1 MNIEPRKIP
10 DTGGGPFPFKPFS
23 FNDHYALSSAS
34 NFQLAVS
41 TWKSIRLPTHLV
53 ASSSD
58 INRHA
63 PGAWNATSAFRL
75 ECSYPVRDRKTKVG
89 QRYLESLLEENKRLS
104 ALVSSIESPGAT
116 PSQKIAEA
124 AAPRADN
131 ADRNPVLD
139 ERPWFMGINAV
150 DLPIHIGEAADA
162 AFATRLRQ
170 AASRKQV
177 SHFPR
182 VHYLADEALRALSEN
197 PPAWP
202 SPARI
207 QFLIDVA
214 LKTISKTWHIVR
226 KSTILQDV
234 QKLLTDPQQ
243 CNWLTK
249 CRIWVLMAI
258 GEGYSSRCTLPDQPF
273 PGAQYWA
280 RAMQLTHMPAERP
293 RLDLVEVYLLLS
305 FYAAS
310 MNRRHTSILLA
321 SHALRISVIL
331 GLHIEIG
338 ESQLRDPAIREH
350 RCRLWWTAYRFDRLW
365 ASKIGWPPSSPD
377 DSIEIGLPSDES
389 LPPSARGDFEDAQYM
404 IMSIKMARML
414 NHAVTTLYVR
424 KRQPTSFSE
433 RVQVAVRALRDWAD
447 DLPEH
452 LRLNTDELPVT
463 VEPHVLYLHLAFN
476 QVSILPNRTIGTLT
490 VSNLIAEATFNGSQ
504 AVIVVTRPILLHL
517 FRKRHPQSATD
528 SHSLQP
534 FSDSALS
541 LTTACIRCAR
551 QSIVLLKRSW
561 TDGSFPTF
569 DYFHM
574 QFLFSSATILALSAL
589 LQSPGWTNDRE
600 DFLLGCSFLQQL
612 ERNGNFGA
620 KEFSMHMDA
629 LKTTLQEHLDDGMD
643 VPPAPAMF
651 DTIPPPQPLLPNPPL
666 QDFLNHPEID
676 LDFMDTGGQWVEW
689 QDIFWP
695 EEIDSYPG

>member
-1 MNIEPRKIP
+1 MSE
-10 DTGGGPFPFKPFS
+10 S
-23 FNDHYALSSAS
+23 
-34 NFQLAVS
+34 
-41 TWKSIRLPTHLV
+41 
-53 ASSSD
+53 
-58 INRHA
+58 
-63 PGAWNATSAFRL
+63 RL

-89 QRYLESLLEENKRLS
+89 QRYLDNLLEENKRLS
-104 ALVSSIESPGAT
+104 ALVSSIGTPGAT
-116 PSQKIAEA
+116 PPQGSDHVE

-139 ERPWFMGINAV
+139 ERPWFIGINAV

-170 AASRKQV
+170 AASTKQV

-182 VHYLADEALRALSEN
+182 VHYMTDDALRTLSET

-207 QFLIDVA
+207 RFLIDVA
-214 LKTISKTWHIVR
+214 LKTISRTWHIVR

-234 QKLLTDPQQ
+234 QKLLTDPKQ
-243 CNWLTK
+243 CNWLTT

-280 RAMQLTHMPAERP
+280 RAMQMTHMPAERP

-365 ASKIGWPPSSPD
+365 ASKIGWPPSIPD
-377 DSIEIGLPSDES
+377 DSIEIGLPSDEG
-389 LPPSARGDFEDAQYM
+389 LPPAARGDFEDAQYM

-452 LRLNTDELPVT
+452 LKLNTDELPVT

-476 QVSILPNRTIGTLT
+476 Q
-490 VSNLIAEATFNGSQ
+490 

-517 FRKRHPQSATD
+517 FRQRHPRSATD

-561 TDGSFPTF
+561 TDGTFPTF

-574 QFLFSSATILALSAL
+574 QFLFSSATILAISAL

-620 KEFSMHMDA
+620 KEFSLHMEA
-629 LKTTLQEHLDDGMD
+629 LKTTLREHLDDAMHLPP
-643 VPPAPAMF
+643 VPTMF
-651 DTIPPPQPLLPNPPL
+651 NNVPTPQPPLPNPPL